1 MTCLGKSTL
10 CKQLEKDLQNCKHF
24 SLDEY
29 KENMWDKFGFDSVE
43 QREHQSKLARELFY
57 SDINEA
63 VKKALYNY
71 ILIDYAFTNKYWNEL
86 LENLANWNGL
96 VRTIYLKPTDLQ
108 EHKKIWEIRS
118 RDFSVRHAG
127 HGATHYHDGIGRD
140 YVNEYD
146 TKVFKDMPTVNQ
158 TLTVDISFNPYLR
171 SVSYNSIIAFIKN
184 SYMIR
189 KSTTDDKELI
199 QQLMPLCFGDKNNL
213 EPCEDLEDR

>member
-1 MTCLGKSTL
+1 M
-10 CKQLEKDLQNCKHF
+10 
-24 SLDEY
+24 
-29 KENMWDKFGFDSVE
+29 
-43 QREHQSKLARELFY
+43 
-57 SDINEA
+57 
-63 VKKALYNY
+63 
-71 ILIDYAFTNKYWNEL
+71 
-86 LENLANWNGL
+86 
-96 VRTIYLKPTDLQ
+96 
-108 EHKKIWEIRS
+108 
-118 RDFSVRHAG
+118 
-127 HGATHYHDGIGRD
+127 
-140 YVNEYD
+140 NEYD